1 MLVLTMSSSN
11 FKNEFAQILIL
22 FWFPSHMCICH
33 IKIIA
38 VRDEDKMAIGVGID
52 LILHNNILI
61 ALLADHSKN
70 RIDCGPASNRT
81 WKWGGSKLV
90 QLSHVKN

>member
-1 MLVLTMSSSN
+1 MSSSN
-11 FKNEFAQILIL
+11 FKNEFAEILIL
-22 FWFPSHMCICH
+22 FWFTSRMCICH

-38 VRDEDKMAIGVGID
+38 ARDEEDKMANGVGID

-70 RIDCGPASNRT
+70 RIDCEPASNRT
-81 WKWGGSKLV
+81 WKWGGGGSKLV

>member
-1 MLVLTMSSSN
+1 MSSSN
-11 FKNEFAQILIL
+11 FKNEFAEILIL
-22 FWFPSHMCICH
+22 FWFPSRMCICH

-38 VRDEDKMAIGVGID
+38 ARDEEDKMANGVGID

-70 RIDCGPASNRT
+70 RIDCEPASNRT
-81 WKWGGSKLV
+81 WKWGGQS
-90 QLSHVKN
+90 

>member
-11 FKNEFAQILIL
+11 FKNEFAEILIL
-22 FWFPSHMCICH
+22 FWFTSRMCICH

-38 VRDEDKMAIGVGID
+38 ARDEEDKMANGVGID

-70 RIDCGPASNRT
+70 RIDCEPASNRT
-81 WKWGGSKLV
+81 WKWGGGQS
-90 QLSHVKN
+90 

>member
-1 MLVLTMSSSN
+1 MSSSN
-11 FKNEFAQILIL
+11 FKNEFAEILIL
-22 FWFPSHMCICH
+22 FWFPSRMCICH

-38 VRDEDKMAIGVGID
+38 ARDEEDKMANGVGID